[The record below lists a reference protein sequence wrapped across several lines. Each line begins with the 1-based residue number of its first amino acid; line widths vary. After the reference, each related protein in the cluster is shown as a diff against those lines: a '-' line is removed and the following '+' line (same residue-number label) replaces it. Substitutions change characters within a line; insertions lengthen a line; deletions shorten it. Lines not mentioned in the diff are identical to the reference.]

1 MLLGPLTQRV
11 KNIHL
16 IGIGGSGMSGIAEIL
31 VNLGFTVTGSDLRAT
46 PVTARLESIG
56 ARMYIG
62 HSRENVATCDVV
74 VYSSAVRS
82 DNPEIV
88 AARERKIPVIGRPE
102 MLAELMRMKYGIC
115 IAGTHGKT
123 TTTSMTGMVLTKGN
137 IDPTIIVGGR
147 VTGFGGGAK
156 IGRSHYLVLE
166 ADEYDRTFL
175 RLTPVIA
182 VITNIDL
189 EHLDCYQ
196 DMDDISTAF
205 TEFANKV
212 PFYGSVILCIDD
224 SGVQNILPDVT
235 RRVVTYGVSRQAEIR
250 AENMQFSGFS
260 STFDVIVHGVRQV
273 RISLNLPGRHNVR
286 NALAALAVGVEMGL
300 TFDTISEALR
310 EFKTVER
317 RFEVK
322 GEECGVLIVDD
333 FAHHPSEIIAS
344 LEGVH
349 AGFDRRIVAVFQ
361 PHLYSR
367 TRDFHEDFG
376 RAFINTDVL
385 VVTDVYPS
393 REDPI
398 EGVTGCLVS
407 DAAQAA
413 GHRNVTYIE
422 KREDL
427 IPVVEDIVREGDIV
441 ITYGAG
447 DVHRIG
453 TELLGLIREHGIQ
466 QGVSTPC
473 QKDRTDTQTRGLS
486 PLPGDDE
493 KKNEKFK

>member
-1 MLLGPLTQRV
+1 MLLGPLTQHV

-31 VNLGFTVTGSDLRAT
+31 INLGFSVTGSDLRPSA
-46 PVTARLESIG
+46 VTGHLESIG
-56 ARMYIG
+56 AEVYIG
-62 HSRENVATCDVV
+62 HSSKNVVSCDVV
-74 VYSSAVRS
+74 VYSSAVKS
-82 DNPEIV
+82 DNPEVI

-123 TTTSMTGMVLTKGN
+123 TTTSMAGMVLTKGN

-147 VTGFGGGAK
+147 VTGFGSGAK
-156 IGRSHYLVLE
+156 IGRSHYFVLE

-175 RLTPVIA
+175 KLSPVIA
-182 VITNIDL
+182 VITNIDR

-205 TEFANKV
+205 LEFANKV

-224 SGVQNILPDVT
+224 SGVQNIIPDVE
-235 RRVVTYGVSRQAEIR
+235 RRMITYGISRQAEIR
-250 AENMQFSGFS
+250 AENIQFNGFN
-260 STFDVIVHGVRQV
+260 STFDVLRHGEFQGS
-273 RISLNLPGRHNVR
+273 ISLGIPGYHNIR
-286 NALAALAVGVEMGL
+286 NALAVVAVSMEMGL
-300 TFDTISEALR
+300 TFDKISDALS
-310 EFKTVER
+310 EYKTVER

-322 GEECGVLIVDD
+322 GEECGVMVVDD

-376 RAFINTDVL
+376 RAFINSDVL
-385 VVTDVYPS
+385 IVTDVYPS
-393 REDPI
+393 REKPI
-398 EGVTGCLVS
+398 EGVTGKLVS

-413 GHRNVTYIE
+413 GHRSVTYVE
-422 KREDL
+422 NRSDL
-427 IPVVEDIVREGDIV
+427 AGAMESIVREDDMV

-447 DVHRIG
+447 DVHLAG
-453 TELLGLIREHGIQ
+453 TELLTILRNNGCIKADNTMKETL
-466 QGVSTPC
+466 
-473 QKDRTDTQTRGLS
+473 
-486 PLPGDDE
+486 
-493 KKNEKFK
+493 